1 MKKTKMKIQVLYFAR
16 LKETLK
22 YSTEELDLT
31 AHLAEKNAQT
41 LTILQLKAYLAGRG
55 EQWSKMLMGPL
66 TVRAAI
72 NHELVDDAAEIHSG
86 DEVGF
91 FPPMTGG
98 WVD

>member
-1 MKKTKMKIQVLYFAR
+1 MKIQVLYFAR
-16 LKETLK
+16 LKESLK
-22 YSTEELDLT
+22 YSTEELDLS
-31 AHLAEKNAQT
+31 ALLAEKGRT
-41 LTILQLKAYLAGRG
+41 TITILQLKAFLAERG

-72 NHELVDDAAEIHSG
+72 NHELVDDAAEIQDG

-98 WVD
+98 